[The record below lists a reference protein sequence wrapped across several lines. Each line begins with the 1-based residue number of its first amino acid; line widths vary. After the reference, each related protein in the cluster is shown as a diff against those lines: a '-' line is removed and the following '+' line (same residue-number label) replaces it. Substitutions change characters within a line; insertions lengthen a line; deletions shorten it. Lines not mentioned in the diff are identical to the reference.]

1 MKSSFLHRKLEKHV
15 NLKGLMCTKHKGN
28 RGNALRIRGVDPQI

>member
-1 MKSSFLHRKLEKHV
+1 MKSSFLHRKLEKHAQSI
-15 NLKGLMCTKHKGN
+15 N